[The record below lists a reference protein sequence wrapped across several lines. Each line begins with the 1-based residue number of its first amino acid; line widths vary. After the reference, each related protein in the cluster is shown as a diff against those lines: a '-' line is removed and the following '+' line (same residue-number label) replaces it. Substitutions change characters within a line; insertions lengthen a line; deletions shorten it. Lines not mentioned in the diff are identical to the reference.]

1 VSARA
6 ASARLWVA
14 VFALFFAAS
23 VTAVLAGPARGERAQ
38 HGDLI
43 LSLDGGLSPLALPRD
58 HPAPVSLRLSG
69 GLQTTDESPIP
80 RVTRVELG
88 LPGQGVLD
96 VRGLPICLPRQLR
109 NTTPDGALRVCRSAL
124 VGHGKIDA
132 EVRLP
137 NQEPFR
143 IDADLRAFN
152 SRIDGAKAIIL
163 HAFSP
168 DPPSVIVLPF
178 VLRLHPG
185 RFKTRLVANLPPSL
199 GPWPHFTHF
208 EVHLFRRYR
217 YRGKER
223 SYIRAACPIPKR
235 FRAGFF
241 SFAHASFLLDDGREI
256 GTGIARSCRARI

>member
-14 VFALFFAAS
+14 VFALLLAAS
-23 VTAVLAGPARGERAQ
+23 VTAVLAGSAQGERAQ
-38 HGDLI
+38 HGNLI

-69 GLQTTDESPIP
+69 GLQTTDGSPVP
-80 RVTRVELG
+80 RVTQVELG

-96 VRGLPICLPRQLR
+96 VRGLPVCLPRQLR
-109 NTTPDGALRVCRSAL
+109 NTTPAGALDACRDAL
-124 VGHGKIDA
+124 VGHGRIDA

-152 SRIDGAKAIIL
+152 SRIDGRKAIIL

-168 DPPSVIVLPF
+168 DPPSAIVLPF
-178 VLRLHPG
+178 VLRLHAG
-185 RFKTRLVANLPPSL
+185 RFKTRLVADLPPSL

-208 EVHLFRRYR
+208 EVHLFRRYS

-235 FRAGFF
+235 FSAGFF

-256 GTGIARSCRARI
+256 GTGIARSCRAR